1 MSERQRFGYLLILPA
16 FGVIALF
23 LLLPIAISLVSSLHV
38 DTPFAA
44 RRFVGL
50 ENYVRF
56 FADDVATRTRVFTF
70 LFVAASVA
78 LEILLGLLLALVIHQ
93 SFRGRGLVRAA
104 VLIPWAIPTVV
115 TAIMW
120 KYMFNDQYGLV
131 NLLLYGA
138 RIEAYQAWL
147 AEAATARLAIIAA
160 DVWKTTSFAALLILA
175 GLQTIPDELHE
186 AARVDGAGPVRRF
199 FAITLPLLRPAIL
212 VALLFRMM
220 DAFRVF
226 DLVYVMTQGAPGG
239 ATNVLQFYG
248 YQKMFPEQQFGY
260 GSAVSVV
267 VFLIVGLLSLITIRL
282 VGMRALA
289 RSGR

>member
-1 MSERQRFGYLLILPA
+1 MSERQRAGYLLILPA

-23 LLLPIAISLVSSLHV
+23 LLMPIAISLVSSLHI

-44 RRFVGL
+44 RRFIGL
-50 ENYVRF
+50 QNYARF
-56 FADDVATRTRVFTF
+56 FADSVAAQTRVFTF
-70 LFVAASVA
+70 LFATVSVA

-93 SFRGRGLVRAA
+93 GFRGRGLVRAA

-115 TAIMW
+115 TAVMW
-120 KYMFNDQYGLV
+120 KYMLNDQYGLV
-131 NLLLYGA
+131 NLLFYGA

-147 AEAATARLAIIAA
+147 AEAGTARLAIIAA
-160 DVWKTTSFAALLILA
+160 DVWKTTPFAALLILA
-175 GLQTIPDELHE
+175 GLQAIPDELHE
-186 AARVDGAGPVRRF
+186 AARVDGAGPARRF

-212 VALLFRMM
+212 VALLFRLM

-239 ATNVLQFYG
+239 ATHVLQFYG

-282 VGMRALA
+282 VGMRTFA
-289 RSGR
+289 RSG